1 MDRPSK
7 VCVVSEAEEGS
18 SSLGCGRNETLME
31 GQPIANSP
39 HKGRFRM
46 TYCIGIDVSKQS
58 LELWDGTHEEEVPNE
73 KGLKTLKKLLKKR
86 YGTNWNKGGFIYE
99 PTGPYSNYLRAF
111 AAEHEVQVYEVNP
124 KKSANF
130 AKVLGNRSKTDVVD
144 AKMLSTFHAL
154 LAEEDFCIPA
164 MDERAEQLG
173 AFIGSYEIIQK
184 TRTMLSNHLQSLEY
198 KSGVTKKLKESLEKE
213 LGRLGTMEDEL
224 EKEMEAVA
232 EDHEET
238 REDLHNLLSIKGI
251 GVISAINLL
260 YLFRKYPGANR
271 NEITALA
278 GLDPVRRQSG
288 SSLNGGRKISRAG
301 DPMLRKVLYL
311 ACMNSIQHNEC
322 IQAFYKHLVSDNH
335 KKPKVALVAC
345 MRKLLLIAHH
355 LTVTKSKYR
364 TLEHDANPCLT
375 S

>member
-1 MDRPSK
+1 
-7 VCVVSEAEEGS
+7 
-18 SSLGCGRNETLME
+18 
-31 GQPIANSP
+31 
-39 HKGRFRM
+39 M
-46 TYCIGIDVSKQS
+46 TEYIGIDVSKQT
-58 LELWDGTHEEEVPNE
+58 LAVWDGTQEEEVPNE

-86 YGTNWNKGGFIYE
+86 YGGEWNQQVRFIYE

-111 AAEHEVQVYEVNP
+111 AAEHEVRVYEVNP

-154 LAEEDFCIPA
+154 LTEEDFGVPEV
-164 MDERAEQLG
+164 DEMAEQLG
-173 AFIGSYEIIQK
+173 AELGSYEMIQK

-198 KSGVTKKLKESLEKE
+198 KSGVTRKLKESLEKE
-213 LGRLGTMEDEL
+213 LKHLGAMEDEL
-224 EKEMEAVA
+224 ENEMEAYA

-238 REDLHNLLSIKGI
+238 REALHNLLSMNGI
-251 GVISAINLL
+251 GVISAMNLL

-311 ACMNSIQHNEC
+311 ACMNSIQHNEY
-322 IQAFYKHLVSDNH
+322 IRTFYKHLVSDNH

-345 MRKLLLIAHH
+345 MRKLLLITHH
-355 LTVTKSKYR
+355 LYVTKSPYR
-364 TLEHDANPCLT
+364 TLEHEANPCLT

>member
-1 MDRPSK
+1 
-7 VCVVSEAEEGS
+7 
-18 SSLGCGRNETLME
+18 
-31 GQPIANSP
+31 
-39 HKGRFRM
+39 M
-46 TYCIGIDVSKQS
+46 TEYIGIDVSKQS
-58 LELWDGTHEEEVPNE
+58 LELWDGTYEEEVPNE

-86 YGTNWNKGGFIYE
+86 YGEKWNQEIRFIYE

-111 AAEHEVQVYEVNP
+111 AAEHEVRVYEVNP

-130 AKVLGNRSKTDVVD
+130 AKVVGNRSKTDTVD
-144 AKMLSTFHAL
+144 AKMLYTFHAL
-154 LAEEDFCIPA
+154 LTEEDFRIPE

-173 AFIGSYEIIQK
+173 AYLGSYEMIQK

-198 KSGVTKKLKESLEKE
+198 KSGVTKKLKDSLERE
-213 LGRLGTMEDEL
+213 LGHLGTMEDQL

-238 REDLHNLLSIKGI
+238 REALHNLLSMNGI
-251 GVISAINLL
+251 GVISAMSLL

-311 ACMNSIQHNEC
+311 ACMNCIQHNESMK
-322 IQAFYKHLVSDNH
+322 AFYKHLVSDNH

-355 LTVTKSKYR
+355 LYVTKSKYR